1 MQSRILGGFVSMEQN
16 SSLDCDVIIVNY
28 NAGGVLTECV
38 KSVLAEQVRN
48 VFVVDNDS
56 QDASLANMMDSI
68 SDIRVT
74 VIRTVK
80 T

>member
-1 MQSRILGGFVSMEQN
+1 MEQN

-38 KSVLAEQVRN
+38 KSALAEQVRN

-56 QDASLANMMDSI
+56 HVVYDNYWVLV
-68 SDIRVT
+68 RVD
-74 VIRTVK
+74 
-80 T
+80 